1 MPFIDSVDPQYYLL
15 EICEDGVEKKED
27 GTLLSTAIVE
37 AAGAGVTDIFIAS
50 HGWKGD
56 VPAALDQYGRWF
68 PKVAQQDADRA
79 LVNTKVPGFTPLIV
93 GVHWPSLPWGNERG
107 GRGTLAAGDDELA
120 AEATMGPADLVGR
133 YTDRIANSPEAV
145 AALER
150 IVAAADDETTA
161 LQIQSGE
168 IPEELEKA
176 YRDLFAASGLSDDSA
191 SAAPGSDLPA
201 FSPQLIAEGWITE
214 LSGTD
219 PAAVNPGILGDGLF
233 ASARDIIL
241 SPVRQLSFWTMKKR
255 ARVVGERDVHRV
267 LRQLQTA
274 APSAR
279 IHLMGHS
286 FGCIVMTAALA
297 GPVSGGVPTDPLPR
311 PVDTLFLVQGAMSLW
326 SFADEIPYAPF
337 GPGFYRALRAQPPAV
352 RGAVV
357 TTRSE
362 HDKAV
367 GVWYPLGARLGGD
380 PTLGAEGPPKWG
392 GIGSYGIQGTESS
405 EDLPIVDDVR
415 HQYGFVRGGIYNTDG
430 NSVITGGDRL
440 SGAHSEFVNDA
451 VAHLFWQAVL
461 TSL

>member
-1 MPFIDSVDPQYYLL
+1 MPFIDSVDPHYYLL

-27 GTLLSTAIVE
+27 GTLLSTAIAE

-56 VPAALDQYGRWF
+56 YDAATIQYSKWF
-68 PKVAQQDADRA
+68 PKVAKQDSDRA
-79 LVNTKVPGFTPLIV
+79 LVNTRVPGFTPLIV

-107 GRGTLAAGDDELA
+107 GDDTLAADDDELA
-120 AEATMGPADLVGR
+120 VEATMDPDALVDR
-133 YTDRIANSPEAV
+133 YTKRIAASPEAMM
-145 AALER
+145 ALER
-150 IVAAADDETTA
+150 IAAVADDDTTA
-161 LQIQSGE
+161 MQIQSGHM
-168 IPEELEKA
+168 PEELEKA
-176 YRDLFAASGLSDDSA
+176 YRDLYEASGLSGESPSA
-191 SAAPGSDLPA
+191 EPGADLPA
-201 FSPQLIAEGWITE
+201 FSPQLIAEQWITE
-214 LSGTD
+214 LSAVD
-219 PAAVNPGILGDGLF
+219 PSTANPGILGDGLF

-255 ARVVGERDVHRV
+255 ARVVGERNVHRV
-267 LRQLQTA
+267 LCQLQTA

-297 GPVSGGVPTDPLPR
+297 GPVSGGERTDPLPR

-337 GPGFYRALRAQPPAV
+337 GPGFYRAVRAQPPAV

-367 GVWYPLGARLGGD
+367 GIWYPLGARIGGD
-380 PTLGAEGPPKWG
+380 PTLGVEGPPKWG
-392 GIGSYGIQGTESS
+392 GIGSYGIQGIESA
-405 EDLPIVDDVR
+405 EDVPIVDDVR